1 MAPTCRL
8 IARSTIPCLSFLVFF
23 ILLVDELADGSII
36 LSNSWSVPHSLAAV
50 DIFGI
55 LVLVNRR
62 VLIFGWPIIFCVPD
76 LYNSRFLKLGQSGIN
91 FWFLNG
97 QAHSLFFFI
106 KSELPHANNVK
117 KRVIQEDR
125 HADRR

>member
-1 MAPTCRL
+1 MKLRNIIICTSCLVRFHDLWFAKDNRLLNPKSSYERILMAPTCRL

-62 VLIFGWPIIFCVPD
+62 EEC
-76 LYNSRFLKLGQSGIN
+76 
-91 FWFLNG
+91 
-97 QAHSLFFFI
+97 
-106 KSELPHANNVK
+106 
-117 KRVIQEDR
+117 DR
-125 HADRR
+125 L

>member
-62 VLIFGWPIIFCVPD
+62 EECVS
-76 LYNSRFLKLGQSGIN
+76 LNRSGIT
-91 FWFLNG
+91 L
-97 QAHSLFFFI
+97 A
-106 KSELPHANNVK
+106 
-117 KRVIQEDR
+117 R
-125 HADRR
+125 